1 MKIELNENKVFLENQ
16 GLKKEIHPFW
26 LRERIDGKDYMDKI
40 TQQRLFDPTELKNN
54 IKIDKLN
61 LTDGFL
67 EITFNDGTY
76 NKFSIEN
83 ILKEF
88 TNNNSTQNIGKV
100 KWDSSFKIS
109 NNFCRH
115 STKLFLSANFYI
127 NLCQCYRH
135 GDRHRKFNRSR
146 SSHKRKR

>member
-26 LRERIDGKDYMDKI
+26 LRERIDGKDYIDKI

-76 NKFSIEN
+76 NKFSIE
-83 ILKEF
+83 IF
-88 TNNNSTQNIGKV
+88 
-100 KWDSSFKIS
+100 
-109 NNFCRH
+109 
-115 STKLFLSANFYI
+115 
-127 NLCQCYRH
+127 
-135 GDRHRKFNRSR
+135 
-146 SSHKRKR
+146 